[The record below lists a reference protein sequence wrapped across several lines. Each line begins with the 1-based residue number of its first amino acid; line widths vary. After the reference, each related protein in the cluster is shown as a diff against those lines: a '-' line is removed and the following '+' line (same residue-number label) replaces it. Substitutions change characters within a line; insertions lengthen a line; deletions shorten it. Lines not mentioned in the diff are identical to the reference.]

1 MLPTRSSEEP
11 KISDTKTVNTA
22 HYTRSIDDNA
32 HFGSLT
38 ETGIVFVRFKE
49 RERLGCQSF
58 LRDLREALKALR
70 ILIGDLREGLTVE
83 LNAGEL

>member
-1 MLPTRSSEEP
+1 MSTRP
-11 KISDTKTVNTA
+11 RCTTKISDTKTVNTA
-22 HYTRSIDDNA
+22 HYTRPIYDNA

-38 ETGIVFVRFKE
+38 ETGIGFVRFKE